1 MTLKYFPPVFFPLS
15 ALTLYI
21 RFACM
26 RDQENNMSIDEPMES
41 TEEDVTRV
49 RLPNIKENEM
59 FGIADQLLGAS
70 KIRVMCEDGVSR
82 VGRIPGKIK
91 KRMWIRE
98 GDLLIISIWDFEPS
112 KCDVKFRY
120 TKTQASNLSKRNKI
134 PKNLDIF

>member
-1 MTLKYFPPVFFPLS
+1 MRLPARTALYMAWDALSLNIETTHS
-15 ALTLYI
+15 ALK
-21 RFACM
+21 
-26 RDQENNMSIDEPMES
+26 RDRMSNDEPMES

-98 GDLLIISIWDFEPS
+98 GDLLIISVWDFQPD
-112 KCDVKFRY
+112 KCDVRFRY
-120 TKTQASNLSKRNKI
+120 TKTQAVNLSKRNKV

>member
-1 MTLKYFPPVFFPLS
+1 
-15 ALTLYI
+15 
-21 RFACM
+21 M
-26 RDQENNMSIDEPMES
+26 REQDNMSNDEPMES

>member
-1 MTLKYFPPVFFPLS
+1 MVDGPF
-15 ALTLYI
+15 
-21 RFACM
+21 
-26 RDQENNMSIDEPMES
+26 ES

-49 RLPNIKENEM
+49 RLPNIKEAEM

-70 KIRVMCEDGVSR
+70 KIRVMCEDGQSR

-98 GDLLIISIWDFEPS
+98 GDLLII
-112 KCDVKFRY
+112 CDVRFRY
-120 TKTQASNLSKRNKI
+120 TKTQAMNLSKKNKI

>member
-1 MTLKYFPPVFFPLS
+1 MGGK
-15 ALTLYI
+15 
-21 RFACM
+21 
-26 RDQENNMSIDEPMES
+26 RDVIMVDGPFES

-49 RLPNIKENEM
+49 RLPNIKEGEM

-70 KIRVMCEDGVSR
+70 KIKVMCEDGQSR

-98 GDLLIISIWDFEPS
+98 GDLLIVAVWDFEPS
-112 KCDVKFRY
+112 KCDVRFRY
-120 TKTQASNLSKRNKI
+120 TKTQAVNLSKRNKI